1 MIKGSGPLGVKHLKI
16 IVKKV
21 TRFNYEN
28 VNFLHRK
35 MHFFFIH
42 VTPFCSSVNEI

>member
-1 MIKGSGPLGVKHLKI
+1 MIKGSRLLGVKHLKI

-35 MHFFFIH
+35 MHFFIH